1 MCFVCQEFKV
11 NVGHETKWCPKNICK
26 KCGQN
31 GHTKMSC
38 LVDFKSLP
46 LPNEIL
52 FKIFDYLDAEDL
64 NKCSQ
69 ASNSFKNI
77 CDELEK
83 KRYKAP
89 NPEKIK
95 LINQQLVLLLHAHRC
110 SKKDRDATVLGRPVQ
125 PVSRGYLPF
134 FLCIQEA

>member
-1 MCFVCQEFKV
+1 MDNENMCFVCQEFKV

-38 LVDFKSLP
+38 LVDFENLP
-46 LPNEIL
+46 FPNEIL

-69 ASNSFKNI
+69 TSN
-77 CDELEK
+77 
-83 KRYKAP
+83 R
-89 NPEKIK
+89 IK
-95 LINQQLVLLLHAHRC
+95 LICDNLKRKDHVKKGKLIKQQLILILHADRC
-110 SKKDRDATVLGRPVQ
+110 SRKERDATASGRPVQ
-125 PVSRGYLPF
+125 PVSSNSPF
-134 FLCIQEA
+134 LSFLET